1 MQTAAAF
8 QRHMVKRIAFLVFVV
23 AATILVATGCTEDPY
38 ADEVNSEDLRVMRAM
53 VEISC
58 KLDVEQVVISDRP
71 AIPRESHIDDTGE
84 KNVQFGIDF
93 DRRLA
98 RTARWPRGEI
108 CPAVRVV
115 SDRAISSALAKETGF
130 SGSWESFIA
139 KFGGAR
145 TLMRISLPVYSA
157 DGKHAVIYTAGSCP
171 YTCGAGFYHE
181 LEKSYEGWKITSSIN
196 AWTS

>member
-1 MQTAAAF
+1 MQAAAAF
-8 QRHMVKRIAFLVFVV
+8 QRHMVNRIAFLIFVV
-23 AATILVATGCTEDPY
+23 AATILVATGCTADPY

-58 KLDVEQVVISDRP
+58 KLDFEQVVISDRP
-71 AIPRESHIDDTGE
+71 AIPRESHIRDTGE
-84 KNVQFGIDF
+84 QNVQFGIDF

-115 SDRAISSALAKETGF
+115 SDRAISSALANETGF
-130 SGSWESFIA
+130 SGSWETFKA

-145 TLMRISLPVYSA
+145 TLMRISLPVYSH
-157 DGKHAVIYTAGSCP
+157 DRKHAVIYTVGTCP

-181 LEKSYEGWKITSSIN
+181 LEKTYEGWKITSSIN
-196 AWTS
+196 AWSI

>member
-1 MQTAAAF
+1 ML
-8 QRHMVKRIAFLVFVV
+8 KRMAFLIFIV
-23 AATILVATGCTEDPY
+23 AATILVATGCTADPY

-71 AIPRESHIDDTGE
+71 AIPRESHIHDTGE
-84 KNVQFGIDF
+84 RNVQFGTDF

-115 SDRAISSALAKETGF
+115 SDREISAALANEPGF
-130 SGSWESFIA
+130 SGSWETFKA
-139 KFGGAR
+139 KFGGAHA
-145 TLMRISLPVYSA
+145 LMRISLPVYSR
-157 DGKHAVIYTAGSCP
+157 DGKHAVIYTVGTCP

-181 LEKSYEGWKITSSIN
+181 LEKTYQGWKITGSIIS
-196 AWTS
+196 WTT